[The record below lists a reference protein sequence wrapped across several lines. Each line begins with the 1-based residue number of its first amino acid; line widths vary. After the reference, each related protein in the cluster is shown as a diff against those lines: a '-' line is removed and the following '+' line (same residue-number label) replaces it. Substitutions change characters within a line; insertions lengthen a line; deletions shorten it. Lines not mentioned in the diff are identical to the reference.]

1 MTAIKAILPPRRG
14 ADLCYAALS
23 LHRSLALFSI
33 YGTSGPLFTGPL
45 EALDRVRH
53 LARARGVRPIAQ
65 EGEEFGLALA
75 ETAALPR
82 PNQEAVSAYRQML
95 PEDLER
101 GPLYHA
107 AQVMSRQPIA
117 VAADERVARAWHVLR
132 DHGIHQSPVLDAAG
146 RLVGIV
152 SERDLL
158 TAIDIDG
165 ERVIETLSRQ
175 VRDVMTTPVVAAAPV
190 TDIRRIAAAM
200 LEVGVDGVPIV
211 NDDGRLVG
219 FVSRSD
225 VLRAVVRD
233 PPLSLWR

>member
-1 MTAIKAILPPRRG
+1 M
-14 ADLCYAALS
+14 
-23 LHRSLALFSI
+23 FSI
-33 YGTSGPLFTGPL
+33 YGTSGPIFTGPL
-45 EALDRVRH
+45 EALDKVRH
-53 LARARGVRPIAQ
+53 LARARGVRPIAR
-65 EGEEFGLALA
+65 EGEEFAVALA
-75 ETAALPR
+75 QAAGLPR
-82 PNQEAVSAYRQML
+82 PSQEALAAYRQTL

-107 AQVMSRQPIA
+107 VQVMSHRPISLA
-117 VAADERVARAWHVLR
+117 ATDSVADAWRALR
-132 DHGIHQSPVLDAAG
+132 DHRIHQAPVLDAAG
-146 RLVGIV
+146 KLVGIV

-158 TAIDIDG
+158 TALDLDG
-165 ERVIETLSRQ
+165 ERVIETLRRQ
-175 VRDVMTTPVVAAAPV
+175 VGDVMTTPVVAADPV

-211 NDDGRLVG
+211 DDGGHLVG